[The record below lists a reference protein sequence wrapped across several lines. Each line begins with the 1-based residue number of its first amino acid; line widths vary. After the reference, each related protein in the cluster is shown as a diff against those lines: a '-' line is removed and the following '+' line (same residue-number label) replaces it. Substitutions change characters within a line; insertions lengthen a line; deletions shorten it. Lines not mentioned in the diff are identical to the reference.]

1 MIAGIAAVTA
11 VIAGVIGG
19 VKSSPMIGAVKSSAI
34 DGVLHLSVATKRSKA
49 ISCARVV
56 GLVARKEGV

>member
-49 ISCARVV
+49 ISCER
-56 GLVARKEGV
+56 GEQ